1 MNINFATKVWRKL
14 PFREKAFVGITLVI
28 RLGLVTLDLLGI
40 FLVGSVVSLLSG
52 TKIANSSAFAQVLD
66 LFSGLGFKNSYAGVL
81 FVALVFFI
89 AKGVI
94 SAWLISWTGQYL
106 GRLEA
111 RTSGAVFE
119 SLIEANLE
127 TVEAK
132 TSQDLIFSATD
143 SVNSAT
149 SRAILTGSTIM
160 SEGALL
166 LAISI
171 YLALADFWL
180 FTTMCLFFGLVG
192 VFMNRFVSF
201 AAARAAKKMH
211 IANLVSKALVQ
222 ETLENF
228 RQVAVSPNRHSL
240 PILFQSERDS
250 YAQANAS
257 FQTINGLPRY
267 ITEIAVLLGVSLLVL
282 QRGFSGINGTSAPVI
297 SMFLV
302 GIFRIVS
309 SMLPLQSAL
318 SGWKHLKFEAVGA
331 LNLLEARAA
340 QNITINKEEVSVGS
354 PLGVEIEGLDYIY
367 PLQAENVLQNLNL
380 SIKPGEFVALVGPSG
395 SGKST
400 LADCILGL
408 REYTRGA
415 VMIDGVPSRDFIKQN
430 PGRISYVPQD
440 TPIFTASIR
449 ANVSLN
455 FGAPSEHEVARVETA
470 LVLAGLAEFSSKGA
484 SPLESLLGEG
494 QANLSGG
501 QAQRIGI
508 ARALYTQPGLLVLD
522 EATSALDAETQNR
535 VQETITLLRGRVTL
549 IVIAHRQET
558 IANADRVIH
567 LK

>member
-1 MNINFATKVWRKL
+1 MNIIFISKVWRKL
-14 PFREKAFVGITLVI
+14 PFRERAFVGITLVI

-52 TKIANSSAFAQVLD
+52 TKISNSSAFGQVLD

-89 AKGVI
+89 AKGVL
-94 SAWLISWTGQYL
+94 SAWLISRTGRYL
-106 GRLEA
+106 GGLEA

-149 SRAILTGSTIM
+149 SRAILTGSTII

-166 LAISI
+166 LAVSI

-201 AAARAAKKMH
+201 AAARAAKQMH
-211 IANLVSKALVQ
+211 IANLVSKTLVQ

-228 RQVAVSPNRHSL
+228 RQVAVSPNRYSL
-240 PILFQSERDS
+240 PKLFQSERNS

-282 QRGFSGINGTSAPVI
+282 QRGFSGIDGTTAPVI

-318 SGWKHLKFEAVGA
+318 SGWKHLKYEAIGA
-331 LNLLEARAA
+331 LDLLDTKTA
-340 QNITINKEEVSVGS
+340 QNIAPKTVAVSAGS
-354 PLGVEIEGLDYIY
+354 PLGVEIEELDYSY
-367 PLQAENVLQNLNL
+367 PLQAKSVLQNLNL
-380 SIKPGEFVALVGPSG
+380 SIKPGEFVALTGPSG

-408 REYTRGA
+408 RENSRGSVFIEGA
-415 VMIDGVPSRDFIKQN
+415 PSRDFIKQN

-455 FGAPSEHEVARVETA
+455 FGVPTENEVARVETA
-470 LVLAGLAEFSSKGA
+470 LLLAGLPEFSTKGTV
-484 SPLESLLGEG
+484 SLESMLGEG
-494 QANLSGG
+494 QVNLSGG

-508 ARALYTQPGLLVLD
+508 ARALYTKPGLLVLD
-522 EATSALDAETQNR
+522 EATSALDAETQDR
-535 VQETITLLRGRVTL
+535 VQETISLLRGRVTL

-558 IANADRVIH
+558 IANADRVIN